1 MSLIKHNKSHPSG
14 FSVSQGGLY
23 PVAGFDPL
31 NYKTSVP
38 LGKSTPM
45 QGTGIVADIFGV
57 IGGVAGSIAGT
68 AGGPYVAGVGGYLAG
83 STAKAIGEMM
93 GLGKPRDAV
102 GLGKPRD
109 AVGLGKKKKVV
120 VSASHKKKIK
130 SLKGGF
136 LGITL
141 ANTKKLLNMVAA
153 GATMAAVGIAAHSM
167 GLPESSK
174 NALIQTL
181 HNYLGTTTIRG
192 ATSVLGSNQYSTNP
206 DISGSGIGRPEK
218 SKVNFSQ
225 KEVETLRKALTGKG
239 IFAPNVSAY
248 GLARF

>member
-1 MSLIKHNKSHPSG
+1 MSLIKHNKSYPSG

-93 GLGKPRDAV
+93 GLGLGNPRGAV
-102 GLGKPRD
+102 
-109 AVGLGKKKKVV
+109 GKKKKVV

-141 ANTKKLLNMVAA
+141 ANTKKLLNMIAA
-153 GATMAAVGIAAHSM
+153 GATMAAVGVAAHSM

-174 NALIQTL
+174 QALIQAL

-206 DISGSGIGRPEK
+206 DISGSGLKLKGGIGRPEK

>member
-14 FSVSQGGLY
+14 FTVSQGGLY

-38 LGKSTPM
+38 LGKSELR
-45 QGTGIVADIFGV
+45 GTGIVADIFGV
-57 IGGVAGSIAGT
+57 IGGVAGSIAGSV
-68 AGGPYVAGVGGYLAG
+68 GGPYGSGLGGYLAG
-83 STAKAIGEMM
+83 STAKAVGEMM
-93 GLGKPRDAV
+93 GLGNPRGAV
-102 GLGKPRD
+102 GKKGKPL
-109 AVGLGKKKKVV
+109 VGGSNKKKVV
-120 VSASHKKKIK
+120 ISASHKKKIN

-153 GATMAAVGIAAHSM
+153 GATVAAIGIAAHSM

-174 NALIQTL
+174 QALIQAL

-192 ATSVLGSNQYSTNP
+192 ATSILGSNQYSTNP
-206 DISGSGIGRPEK
+206 DISGSGIGRIDS